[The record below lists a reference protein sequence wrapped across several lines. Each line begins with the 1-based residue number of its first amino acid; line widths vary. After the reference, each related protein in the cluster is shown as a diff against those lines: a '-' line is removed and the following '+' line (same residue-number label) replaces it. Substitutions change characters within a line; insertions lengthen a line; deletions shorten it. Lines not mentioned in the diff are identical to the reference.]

1 MLRTPAPLTGDVRRQ
16 KKRMLVTLTI
26 PTFISARRASESN
39 ARVLYA
45 SGEPGG
51 GRKFEALALAR
62 LASSFVRHR
71 ARFGPGLFFKASPQ
85 FARVLL
91 PLGEAG
97 SVTALGQSSVSRL
110 ARHFVR
116 HHAKQQTIC
125 FAGVR
130 RQAGQRALKTDG
142 LRRLTS
148 QSKGRL
154 RAAHAGAP
162 HWRC

>member
-1 MLRTPAPLTGDVRRQ
+1 MSDEEKENAAL
-16 KKRMLVTLTI
+16 KVT
-26 PTFISARRASESN
+26 TFRNPIRSAESN
-39 ARVLYA
+39 ARVLYT
-45 SGEPGG
+45 SGKPGG
-51 GRKFEALALAR
+51 GRKLETFALAR

-71 ARFGPGLFFKASPQ
+71 ARFGPGLFSKARLP

-97 SVTALGQSSVSRL
+97 SVIALGQSSVGRL

-116 HHAKQQTIC
+116 HRAKPQTNC

-130 RQAGQRALKTDG
+130 RQAGQRALKADW